1 MCNHENATI
10 TIRHLVDRRYDAA
23 GEQVGA
29 DVLLPD
35 GRLSY
40 NCPDCGRMGVGSTTD
55 APRWVVERVTQ
66 LPVVK

>member
-10 TIRHLVDRRYDAA
+10 TIRHLVDRVYTADGQPA
-23 GEQVGA
+23 GP

-40 NCPDCGRMGVGSTTD
+40 NCPDCGRMGTGSTTD
-55 APRWVVERVTQ
+55 APRWVAERVEQ